1 MTDSTNFAVLLL
13 LIGIAGILIEVSHPG
28 ISIPGI
34 VGSVA
39 FVLGILYLVGVPLPD
54 VDIGWPVVVAA
65 GIVLGGACTV
75 AVRAGI
81 RVRGLPVSSGAK
93 RMVGA
98 TGVATET
105 LAPKGQVRVHG
116 ETWTAVILGKDA
128 EPIEVGTRVF
138 VLSVRGLTLE
148 VIPESEVV

>member
-1 MTDSTNFAVLLL
+1 
-13 LIGIAGILIEVSHPG
+13 
-28 ISIPGI
+28 
-34 VGSVA
+34 
-39 FVLGILYLVGVPLPD
+39 
-54 VDIGWPVVVAA
+54 
-65 GIVLGGACTV
+65 
-75 AVRAGI
+75 
-81 RVRGLPVSSGAK
+81 
-93 RMVGA
+93 MVGA